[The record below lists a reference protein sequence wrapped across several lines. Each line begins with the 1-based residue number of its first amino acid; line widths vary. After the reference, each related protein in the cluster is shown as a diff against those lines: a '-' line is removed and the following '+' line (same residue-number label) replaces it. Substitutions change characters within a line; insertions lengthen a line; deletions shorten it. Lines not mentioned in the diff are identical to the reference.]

1 MNTKPSVSTRVS
13 TSKWYS
19 NVRPLSVTGR
29 AVRLLLAVP
38 LLLQLPMFEPR
49 VNPVDV
55 TLLLIGVYFAVTAV
69 LAWDPLA
76 TAVASRRST
85 RRPSP
90 RRNTQLPHVPLQGI
104 NGVYHTPART
114 PRTGET
120 R

>member
-1 MNTKPSVSTRVS
+1 MNTKASVS

-19 NVRPLSVTGR
+19 NVRPLSGAGR
-29 AVRLLLAVP
+29 TARLLVAVP

-55 TLLLIGVYFAVTAV
+55 TLLLVGVYLAVTAV

-76 TAVASRRST
+76 TALASRRATYRTSY
-85 RRPSP
+85 
-90 RRNTQLPHVPLQGI
+90 RRNTQPRHLPLRGI
-104 NGVYHTPART
+104 NGVYHTAAQNS
-114 PRTGET
+114 RTGDT

>member
-49 VNPVDV
+49 VNPVDI

-76 TAVASRRST
+76 TAVALRRST
-85 RRPSP
+85 RRPLH
-90 RRNTQLPHVPLQGI
+90 RRNTQLRHVPLQGI

-114 PRTGET
+114 PRTGGT

>member
-1 MNTKPSVSTRVS
+1 MNTKPSVS

-19 NVRPLSVTGR
+19 NVRPLSVASRT
-29 AVRLLLAVP
+29 ARLLLAVP
-38 LLLQLPMFEPR
+38 LLLQLPLFEPR

-55 TLLLIGVYFAVTAV
+55 TLLLVGIYLAVTTV

-76 TAVASRRST
+76 NALVSRRAMRRTSHRRST
-85 RRPSP
+85 
-90 RRNTQLPHVPLQGI
+90 QLHHLPLQGI

-114 PRTGET
+114 SRMGGT

>member
-1 MNTKPSVSTRVS
+1 MNTKPSIS

-19 NVRPLSVTGR
+19 NVRPLSGAGR
-29 AVRLLLAVP
+29 AARLLVALP

-49 VNPVDV
+49 ANAVDV
-55 TLLLIGVYFAVTAV
+55 MLLLVGLYLAVTAV

-76 TAVASRRST
+76 RAFASRRAT
-85 RRPSP
+85 RRTSN
-90 RRNTQLPHVPLQGI
+90 RRNTQLRHVPLQGI

-114 PRTGET
+114 PRMGGT

>member
-1 MNTKPSVSTRVS
+1 MNTKPSISIG
-13 TSKWYS
+13 KWYS
-19 NVRPLSVTGR
+19 NVRPLSGTGR

-38 LLLQLPMFEPR
+38 LLLQLPVFEPS
-49 VNPVDV
+49 VNPVDI
-55 TLLLIGVYFAVTAV
+55 TLLLVGVYLAVTAV

-76 TAVASRRST
+76 TALASRRNT
-85 RRPSP
+85 RRTSY
-90 RRNTQLPHVPLQGI
+90 RRNSQIRHVPLQGI